1 MNDSARKSPARR
13 VLGLAVFVSLAL
25 AIAGGTTGCPKK
37 PPKATPTPE
46 ETATPAPS
54 PTATPDLDAAMRD
67 GVPTPT
73 DSVVLGCG
81 DTPVYFELDSS
92 ALTADST
99 AVVKGVIS
107 CLGSNPTWKVMVEG
121 HADERGGTQYN
132 LALGERRSRS
142 VADYLRNA
150 GIDKARVNTVSF
162 GEEKPA
168 NPGHDDGAWAKN
180 RRAEFRINK
189 K

>member
-1 MNDSARKSPARR
+1 MNDSARKGPARR
-13 VLGLAVFVSLAL
+13 ALGLFLFVSLAL
-25 AIAGGTTGCPKK
+25 AMAGGTSGCPKK
-37 PPKATPTPE
+37 PPKTTPTPE
-46 ETATPAPS
+46 ETAATPAP
-54 PTATPDLDAAMRD
+54 TATTSLDDAMRN

-73 DSVVLGCG
+73 DDVTLGCG

-92 ALTADST
+92 SLTADST

-107 CLGSNPTWKVMVEG
+107 CLTTNPGWSVSIEG

-132 LALGERRSRS
+132 LALGERRARS
-142 VADYLRNA
+142 VGEYLRNA
-150 GIDKARVNTVSF
+150 GIDKSRVSSVSF

-168 NPGHDDGAWAKN
+168 NSGHDDAAWAKN